1 MKTEFSAV
9 MEGKERMSLRE
20 FPLPDIGED
29 DGLMRVE
36 MSGVCGSDYAWF
48 HEKVKLPEYP
58 VILGHEIL
66 GRLEKLGK
74 KAADRLGLAEG
85 DRVVVESR
93 IGCDGCRYCKAG
105 HYVFCEKELGYG
117 TTVSCA
123 RPPHLWGA
131 YGEYLY
137 IAPGTRVHKIAESVP
152 AEAAVLT
159 CGVLANGIRWVH
171 QKGGVGIGDVVV
183 VEGVGQQGLAAIIAS
198 KEAGAHLVIATGV
211 SRDEKRFALARE
223 FGADHT
229 IDIEAP
235 GAVERILDLT
245 EGFGADVVVDATSS
259 PAALE
264 TAIDLVRK
272 RGTVISAG
280 LKGTLIRTPIN
291 VDKVALNEI
300 RIQGVFTHDAE
311 SVVPTIRLLESG
323 KHPVEKMVT
332 HRFKV
337 SEAEMAIQ
345 CVGRQLEG
353 EDPIKVV
360 ILPEV

>member
-1 MKTEFSAV
+1 M
-9 MEGKERMSLRE
+9 
-20 FPLPDIGED
+20 I
-29 DGLMRVE
+29 
-36 MSGVCGSDYAWF
+36 
-48 HEKVKLPEYP
+48 
-58 VILGHEIL
+58 
-66 GRLEKLGK
+66 
-74 KAADRLGLAEG
+74 
-85 DRVVVESR
+85 
-93 IGCDGCRYCKAG
+93 
-105 HYVFCEKELGYG
+105 
-117 TTVSCA
+117 
-123 RPPHLWGA
+123 
-131 YGEYLY
+131 
-137 IAPGTRVHKIAESVP
+137 
-152 AEAAVLT
+152 
-159 CGVLANGIRWVH
+159 
-171 QKGGVGIGDVVV
+171 

-323 KHPVEKMVT
+323 KYPVEKMVT
-332 HRFKV
+332 HRFKL
-337 SEAEMAIQ
+337 SEAEQAIQ